1 MIDTVPYTPPAIVT
15 NMNLVSKLHN
25 VGFHNDFTSRAAPQ
39 NHEINTKVKSLDDGN
54 ETTDFA
60 KSSTPQNIECGSRM
74 HKLASRWD
82 MYYHLPHNPSWELSS
97 YKHIF
102 LGIDTM
108 EKVILLN
115 HTIPENI
122 IKSCMLFVMRDGI
135 TPMWEDPKNRNGG
148 CFSFKI
154 SNKNVFEVWK
164 NVYYALVGGHLFKSR
179 DLERK
184 INGITVSPKKNFC
197 ILKIWMID
205 CSIQSPDVISDIYGL
220 MKGGCLFK
228 HHLEGKS

>member
-1 MIDTVPYTPPAIVT
+1 MISTAPYTPPAIFT
-15 NMNLVSKLHN
+15 DMNSNVSK
-25 VGFHNDFTSRAAPQ
+25 FHENRFRGETDSR
-39 NHEINTKVKSLDDGN
+39 VKSLDN
-54 ETTDFA
+54 AEVLR
-60 KSSTPQNIECGSRM
+60 STELRKINTADAVCSPCM
-74 HKLASRWD
+74 HKLGSKWD
-82 MYYHLPHNPSWELSS
+82 MYYHLPHNLNWELSS
-97 YKHIF
+97 YKRIF
-102 LGIDTM
+102 SGIDTV
-108 EKVILLN
+108 EQVVLLN

-135 TPMWEDPKNRNGG
+135 TPLWEDPQNRNGG

-164 NVYYALVGGHLFKSR
+164 NVYYALVGGNLFKNR
-179 DLERK
+179 DLEHK

-205 CSIQSPDVISDIYGL
+205 CSIQSPDVIIDINGL

>member
-1 MIDTVPYTPPAIVT
+1 MIDTVPYTPPTLLT
-15 NMNLVSKLHN
+15 NMNTVSKLHD
-25 VGFHNDFTSRAAPQ
+25 VGFYKEP
-39 NHEINTKVKSLDDGN
+39 IIKVKSLDDDAN
-54 ETTDFA
+54 ETT
-60 KSSTPQNIECGSRM
+60 ECSSRM
-74 HKLASRWD
+74 HKLGARWD

-102 LGIDTM
+102 LGIDSM
-108 EKVILLN
+108 EQVILLN

-164 NVYYALVGGHLFKSR
+164 KVYYSLVGGNLFKSR
-179 DLERK
+179 DLEQK

-205 CSIQSPDVISDIYGL
+205 CTITSPDAISDIYGL